1 MSKTIIRFS
10 LNPKDIDR
18 AIKEV
23 EKYKREFLK
32 KEKQLLEA
40 LAEIGLKEASI
51 RFTTAM
57 YDGTNDVQVSLDTTN
72 NGYVIKAEGEAVA
85 FIEFGAGVYH
95 NTSEPYP
102 NPRPD
107 GIVGIGEYG
116 KGKGSRRHPITG
128 EPMPWVYKGEPGAN
142 GRVLGNGA
150 VMTRG
155 NPAAMPMW
163 YASEEIKSSVLKIVR
178 EVFG

>member
-1 MSKTIIRFS
+1 MSLSVSSIDNAIAELKAYRDS
-10 LNPKDIDR
+10 LDGKKD
-18 AIKEV
+18 K
-23 EKYKREFLK
+23 
-32 KEKQLLEA
+32 LLEE
-40 LAEIGLKEASI
+40 LANIGVKEASV

-57 YDGTNDVQVSLDTTN
+57 YDGVNDSSVSLETTSS
-72 NGYVIKAEGEAVA
+72 GYAIVAEGHAVA

-95 NTSEPYP
+95 NTGDPYP

-116 KGKGSRRHPITG
+116 KGRGKRQAWGFKDDSGELVITH
-128 EPMPWVYKGEPGAN
+128 
-142 GRVLGNGA
+142 
-150 VMTRG
+150 G

-163 YASEEIKSSVLKIVR
+163 YASEEMRSKIQKIAQ

>member
-1 MSKTIIRFS
+1 VRKTVITTGLSEKEINS
-10 LNPKDIDR
+10 
-18 AIKEV
+18 AIVLLKN
-23 EKYKREFLK
+23 YKREFLER
-32 KEKQLLEA
+32 EKRLVEG
-40 LAEIGLKEASI
+40 LAEIGLKEASV

-57 YDGTNDVQVSLDTTN
+57 YDGTNDVSVHLDVTE
-72 NGYVIKAEGEAVA
+72 NGYVIVADGKAVA

-95 NTSEPYP
+95 NGSEPYP

-116 KGKGSRRHPITG
+116 KGRGKQKAWGYLDENQELVI
-128 EPMPWVYKGEPGAN
+128 
-142 GRVLGNGA
+142 
-150 VMTRG
+150 TRG

-163 YASEEIKSSVLKIVR
+163 YASEEIKNAVLKVAR